1 MIKLKTVAIAL
12 LLLPAWVFA
21 ADYNIDRQQD
31 GPFAFII
38 AGVKINEGSS
48 LIRESVSFNDPTCPV
63 NIRSHTTRI
72 IYKDRGFRFAART
85 SIDVE
90 SPIVALQVRTIL
102 YDVFGQHMHNLGN
115 AEPKDFGLGQATIS
129 GEWRARESDVSN
141 LLTTVTYV
149 ARVRLADGSQ
159 WIFNA
164 DNLQFALSTLNLE
177 QKIGD
182 DESGRSD

>member
-1 MIKLKTVAIAL
+1 MIKLKTVAIVL
-12 LLLPAWVFA
+12 LFLPTWVIA

-31 GPFAFII
+31 GPFTFAIS
-38 AGVKINEGSS
+38 GVTVNEGSS
-48 LIRESVSFNDPTCPV
+48 LTRESVLFNDPTCPV
-63 NIRSHTTRI
+63 KIQSHTTKI
-72 IYKDRGFRFAART
+72 IYRDRGFRFASQT
-85 SIDVE
+85 SIDVK
-90 SPIVALQVRTIL
+90 SPIVAVQVRTIL

-115 AEPKDFGLGQATIS
+115 TEPKDFGAGQATIS
-129 GEWRARESDVSN
+129 GEWCAYEGDVSE

-182 DESGRSD
+182 DEKE

>member
-1 MIKLKTVAIAL
+1 MERSDYTRSTRPTELDASNGADSGTKIMIKLKTVAIAL
-12 LLLPAWVFA
+12 LLLPVWVFA

-31 GPFAFII
+31 GPFAFTIS
-38 AGVKINEGSS
+38 GVKINEGSS
-48 LIRESVSFNDPTCPV
+48 LIRESVLFNDPTCPV
-63 NIRSHTTRI
+63 KIRSHTTGI

-129 GEWRARESDVSN
+129 GEWRARERCERSSDDCHLRCSC
-141 LLTTVTYV
+141 
-149 ARVRLADGSQ
+149 S
-159 WIFNA
+159 
-164 DNLQFALSTLNLE
+164 
-177 QKIGD
+177 
-182 DESGRSD
+182 SGRRQSVDI